1 MRKMCSVCN
10 PSSICILII
19 SFLVMTPSQAFD
31 LNSICKQ
38 SMNPSFCSL
47 LLSSNPR
54 VTEALLRS
62 LAGVTVDLGY
72 SNTTATRDRIV
83 KWKNQTSNP
92 ALRLRYTSCAGNYNE
107 AVANFKEAK
116 EKAKVG
122 DYNGVRNAAA
132 GALGEFNGCSENFK
146 QPPSEP
152 TSLWQDTRDLLNL
165 SSIILIVSNTLL
177 HK

>member
-1 MRKMCSVCN
+1 MCSVCN

-62 LAGVTVDLGY
+62 LAGVTVDLG
-72 SNTTATRDRIV
+72 
-83 KWKNQTSNP
+83 
-92 ALRLRYTSCAGNYNE
+92 
-107 AVANFKEAK
+107 
-116 EKAKVG
+116 
-122 DYNGVRNAAA
+122 
-132 GALGEFNGCSENFK
+132 
-146 QPPSEP
+146 
-152 TSLWQDTRDLLNL
+152 
-165 SSIILIVSNTLL
+165 
-177 HK
+177 